1 MLLNSYLKSTTG
13 NMSVMLALASVVV
26 IGGAGVAVDYSRKLD
41 WETQLQAAVDGA
53 ALAAANAD
61 ENNRKQTS
69 KRYFEANFKP
79 GGDVDVKKLKTEVS
93 GDRVTVSAD
102 IDINTS
108 LMAAVGFP
116 KMKGAALGAASIS
129 NKELEVVLVLDV
141 SGSMRHGLGG
151 TARIDV
157 LKASAQKLV
166 DIISDNGAAMS
177 KVKVGIVPF
186 NMNVN
191 VGTANTA
198 FVKGSGHALFSGQAW
213 AGCVLERP
221 GTGATSDSYSGGN
234 GVDGKWQAYI
244 WPPEPNSNGSCTVPS
259 DGSNAGYSR
268 LDPPNGHVVGL
279 QGPNYNCV
287 RHAIMPLS
295 DSYADITGKI
305 SSLTAEWNMGTIIA
319 PGVSWGMRVLSPSAP
334 FSEGRAASSKV
345 TKYMVVLTDGEQTT
359 EAEYN
364 SGKCSGATNTS
375 VGYSYD
381 PSQYGLAGKK
391 LSTAPRDMF
400 SAYGYIMDSDPF
412 GSSPSDWD
420 GVRSDLFKI
429 STSAC
434 KRAKGSKPSE
444 ATRIFTIAVSADAG
458 PGTTTYDLLN
468 DCASSGKDFYMATN
482 ADQLQDAFEA
492 IANEIKDIRL
502 VQ

>member
-1 MLLNSYLKSTTG
+1 
-13 NMSVMLALASVVV
+13 
-26 IGGAGVAVDYSRKLD
+26 
-41 WETQLQAAVDGA
+41 
-53 ALAAANAD
+53 
-61 ENNRKQTS
+61 
-69 KRYFEANFKP
+69 
-79 GGDVDVKKLKTEVS
+79 
-93 GDRVTVSAD
+93 
-102 IDINTS
+102 
-108 LMAAVGFP
+108 
-116 KMKGAALGAASIS
+116 MKAAALGAASINS
-129 NKELEVVLVLDV
+129 KELEVVLVLDV

-151 TARIDV
+151 SARIDV

-191 VGTANTA
+191 VGTDNSA
-198 FVKGSGHALFSGQAW
+198 FVQGVGHALFTGQPW
-213 AGCVLERP
+213 AGCVLQRA
-221 GTGATSDSYSGGN
+221 GTGAMSDSFSVGSGVN
-234 GVDGKWQAYI
+234 GKWQAYI

-259 DGSNAGYSR
+259 DGSNGGYSR
-268 LDPPNGHVVGL
+268 LDPPDGHVVGL

-287 RHAIMPLS
+287 RHAIMSLS
-295 DSYADITGKI
+295 DSCADITSKI

-334 FSEGRAASSKV
+334 FKEGRAASSKV
-345 TKYMVVLTDGEQTT
+345 TRYMVVPTDSEQTT

-364 SGKCSGATNTS
+364 SGKCSGATKTS
-375 VGYSYD
+375 VSYSHD
-381 PSQYGLAGKK
+381 PSLYGLAGTK
-391 LSTAPRDMF
+391 LTTAPQDMF

-412 GSSPSDWD
+412 GSSSSDWD
-420 GVRSDLFKI
+420 DVRSDLFKI

-434 KRAKGSKPSE
+434 KQAKGSKPSE

-458 PGTTTYDLLN
+458 PGTTTDDLLN
-468 DCASSGKDFYMATN
+468 DCASSSKDFYMATE